1 MVTNAIKQTLI
12 TRTRT
17 CEYARENTFKYAM
30 GGGEMKI
37 NLIKKTYW
45 CYFEALGLFS
55 VEPQHRHPVSIVGG
69 TKRTT
74 NATCSASNCIYDDTE
89 R

>member
-1 MVTNAIKQTLI
+1 
-12 TRTRT
+12 
-17 CEYARENTFKYAM
+17 M

>member
-1 MVTNAIKQTLI
+1 MKHGDECNKANTNNK
-12 TRTRT
+12 
-17 CEYARENTFKYAM
+17 NK
-30 GGGEMKI
+30 
-37 NLIKKTYW
+37 NW

-74 NATCSASNCIYDDTE
+74 NATCSASNCIGRWHSSDG
-89 R
+89 RSSNMVRGSS